1 MKVAV
6 TSAGQGPESMM
17 DDRLGRCPYFVIF
30 DTSTGNIESLQNTAA
45 EVSSGAGP
53 KAMQLLVDRGVNV
66 VITGRIGP
74 HASAMLA
81 ETDMEAVTGIS
92 GKVGEV
98 LKDFTK
104 KRGL

>member
-17 DDRLGRCPYFVIF
+17 DDRLGRCPYFVIL
-30 DTSTGNIESLQNTAA
+30 DTATGNIESLQNTAA
-45 EVSSGAGP
+45 EASSGAGT
-53 KAMQLLVDRGVNV
+53 KAMQMLVDKGVDV

-81 ETDMEAVTGIS
+81 ETKLEAVTGIS
-92 GKVGEV
+92 GMVGEV